1 MISKHLF
8 RIFLLTM
15 FPVVILAQKPDYN
28 TLVKNYIK
36 RFSGVA
42 AKEMMLYRI
51 PASITLAQGIIES
64 NAGQSRLAVDANNH
78 FGIKCQKDW
87 SGKTYYQDDDAPNE
101 CFRKYDTPW
110 ESFRDHS
117 YFLTQ
122 RSRYK
127 ALFDLDVT
135 DYREWAKGLKAAG
148 YATNPQYADLLIK
161 TIENYEL
168 YRFDNASFQGTF
180 GDTLS
185 GRNDLDKLAWISNF
199 EVVGEGPNHRKIY
212 SNNGLKLTI
221 TRPGD
226 YIEAISADF
235 GIPVKQLVKY
245 NDFPRQPVV
254 SQGEIIYLESKRRK
268 AASDVHLVKKGETA
282 YRISQIYG
290 IKLKVLERK
299 NKLVEGVNPAQ
310 GSLLILR

>member
-1 MISKHLF
+1 MLPIAL
-8 RIFLLTM
+8 
-15 FPVVILAQKPDYN
+15 VAQKPDYN
-28 TLVKNYIK
+28 TLVRNYIQ

-64 NAGQSRLAVDANNH
+64 NAGQSRLAVEANNH

-101 CFRKYDTPW
+101 CFRKYETPW

-127 ALFDLDVT
+127 ALFDLEVS
-135 DYREWAKGLKAAG
+135 DYRGWAKGLKAAG
-148 YATNPQYADLLIK
+148 YATNPQYAELLIR
-161 TIENYEL
+161 TIENFEL
-168 YRFDNASFQGTF
+168 YLYDNASFQGTF

-185 GRNDLDKLAWISNF
+185 DGNNLDRLAWISNF

-212 SNNGLKLTI
+212 SNNGLRLTI

-226 YIEAISADF
+226 YIEGISGDF
-235 GIPVKQLVKY
+235 GIPVKQLTKY
-245 NDFPRQPVV
+245 NDLPKQPVI
-254 SQGEIIYLESKRRK
+254 SQGQIIYLEAKRRK
-268 AASDVHLVKKGETA
+268 AASDVHLVKNGETA
-282 YRISQIYG
+282 HHISQIYG

-299 NKLVEGVNPAQ
+299 NNLAEGVNPAP
-310 GSLLILR
+310 GSLLVLR